1 VGEIAMNK
9 KQGWGATQAKSD
21 GTFPSDGSHLVT
33 QTAKSHPAVS
43 EKGSSFGTGA
53 PVRAPSFGEG
63 LGSGSPLSTAAG
75 GGPTVHS
82 SVSGLGTG
90 ASPTPAGSNLGAGSA
105 LGTGSGIGA
114 PAGHSADQAG
124 STNIGR
130 PTVGKTG
137 EFRNAVDRTPT
148 DRTKITE

>member
-33 QTAKSHPAVS
+33 QTAKSHPALS

-53 PVRAPSFGEG
+53 PVRAPSSGEG

-90 ASPTPAGSNLGAGSA
+90 TRPTSGGSNLGAGSA
-105 LGTGSGIGA
+105 QGTGSGIGA